1 MPRTERPT
9 EDALAERS
17 SRSPVSVAILA
28 ALAFVPVVVAAGFL
42 TDTAAFRSA
51 AVPGDISVLA
61 LRGVFDGGPGE
72 RPPAP
77 ARAGF

>member
-1 MPRTERPT
+1 MPRNERST
-9 EDALAERS
+9 EDVLAERS
-17 SRSPVSVAILA
+17 SRSPVSIAILA

-42 TDTAAFRSA
+42 TESPASRAV

-61 LRGVFDGGPGE
+61 LRGVFDGAPGE